1 MYLGH
6 MAQGKQRQALCENM
20 KATLQPKSDWVIV
33 ENTHEPIVDKATFD
47 LAQEM
52 RYRNTK
58 EFYRNYD
65 KSKHIRTEGFLLK
78 GLLVCG
84 CCGSTLTRKK
94 AYADS
99 TIYRFICPME
109 YRGLGTGCR
118 VKSISEADILDS
130 TLSSVRVQV
139 EAAADLA
146 AVIERLNKVK
156 GTKNRKQDLAKQ
168 MSTLQNEIKRL
179 TNLKAALFE
188 SYADNLLSQDEYIY
202 SKGRYAK
209 QIDEAKAR
217 LERLQDE
224 SVMKN
229 ETLTPQNKW
238 LQAFKRFTDQN
249 ELSHEMVRTLISR
262 VVVVAPHEYDFVWNF
277 KSDFDA
283 LTEHIKAKGVS

>member
-1 MYLGH
+1 
-6 MAQGKQRQALCENM
+6 
-20 KATLQPKSDWVIV
+20 
-33 ENTHEPIVDKATFD
+33 
-47 LAQEM
+47 
-52 RYRNTK
+52 
-58 EFYRNYD
+58 
-65 KSKHIRTEGFLLK
+65 
-78 GLLVCG
+78 
-84 CCGSTLTRKK
+84 
-94 AYADS
+94 
-99 TIYRFICPME
+99 ME

-118 VKSISEADILDS
+118 VKSISEVDILDS

-188 SYADNLLSQDEYIY
+188 SYADNLLSEDEYIY